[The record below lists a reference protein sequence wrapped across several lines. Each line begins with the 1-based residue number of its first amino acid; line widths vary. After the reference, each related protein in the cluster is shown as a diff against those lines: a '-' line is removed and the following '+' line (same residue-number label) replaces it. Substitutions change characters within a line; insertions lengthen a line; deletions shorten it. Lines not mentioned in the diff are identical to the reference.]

1 MDVPATPRFVVT
13 ELGLALIVKSGAAP
27 TLYVTIALCDNEP
40 LVPVTVIV
48 KEPDAVGDA
57 EHESVLVPEFPS
69 VTIVGESVHVVVP
82 EVPPVTAEVNETG
95 PVKPFRPVA
104 VIVDVP
110 AAPPAMILTLVGLA
124 AIVKSW
130 TVNVTM
136 AVCDKFPLVPV
147 TVTVYVPADPEQES
161 EDVAEPPE
169 GVVTLVGFKLHVKP
183 VDGDTDAVND
193 TAPLNPFKLD
203 TVIVEVP
210 AVPALTLTEVG
221 LVLIIKSGAA
231 PTLYVTVA
239 ECESEP
245 LAPVT

>member
-1 MDVPATPRFVVT
+1 M
-13 ELGLALIVKSGAAP
+13 
-27 TLYVTIALCDNEP
+27 CDNEP
-40 LVPVTVIV
+40 LAPVTVIV
-48 KEPDAVGDA
+48 KEPDAVDDA
-57 EHESVLVPEFPS
+57 EHESVLVPDGPGE
-69 VTIVGESVHVVVP
+69 TLDGESVHVVVP
-82 EVPPVTAEVNETG
+82 EVPPVTAEVNKTG
-95 PVKPFRPVA
+95 PVKPFRPVT

-124 AIVKSW
+124 EIVKSW
-130 TVNVTM
+130 TVYVTV
-136 AVCDKFPLVPV
+136 AVCDKLPLVPV
-147 TVTVYVPADPEQES
+147 TVTVYVPAEPEQES

-210 AVPALTLTEVG
+210 AVPALALTGVG

-239 ECESEP
+239 ECEREP
-245 LAPVT
+245 LEPVT

>member
-1 MDVPATPRFVVT
+1 M
-13 ELGLALIVKSGAAP
+13 
-27 TLYVTIALCDNEP
+27 
-40 LVPVTVIV
+40 
-48 KEPDAVGDA
+48 
-57 EHESVLVPEFPS
+57 
-69 VTIVGESVHVVVP
+69 
-82 EVPPVTAEVNETG
+82 
-95 PVKPFRPVA
+95 
-104 VIVDVP
+104 IVDVP

-124 AIVKSW
+124 EIVKSW
-130 TVNVTM
+130 TVYVTV
-136 AVCDKFPLVPV
+136 AVCDKLPLVPV
-147 TVTVYVPADPEQES
+147 TVTVYVPAEPEQES

>member
-1 MDVPATPRFVVT
+1 
-13 ELGLALIVKSGAAP
+13 
-27 TLYVTIALCDNEP
+27 
-40 LVPVTVIV
+40 V
-48 KEPDAVGDA
+48 KEPDAVDDA

-69 VTIVGESVHVVVP
+69 VTLVGESVHVVVP
-82 EVPPVTAEVNETG
+82 EVPPVTVEVNETG
-95 PVKPFRPVA
+95 PVKPFRLVA

-110 AAPPAMILTLVGLA
+110 AAPPPMMPTLVGLA

-130 TVNVTM
+130 TVYVTM

-147 TVTVYVPADPEQES
+147 AVTVYVPAEPEQES

-169 GVVTLVGFKLHVKP
+169 GVVTLIGFKLHARP

-193 TAPLNPFKLD
+193 TAPLNPFRLVI
-203 TVIVEVP
+203 VIVEVP
-210 AVPALTLTEVG
+210 AVPASALTEVG

-239 ECESEP
+239 ECEREP
-245 LAPVT
+245 LEPVT